1 MDLVQNSIVF
11 SLIKKR
17 RKQEI
22 KKEKETKENT
32 IRIKSKHAKGI
43 QN

>member
-11 SLIKKR
+11 SLIKKEGTR
-17 RKQEI
+17 NKKQ
-22 KKEKETKENT
+22 KETKEDT